1 MLSWNLENDPDV
13 CADWEGVFCRKA
25 DSSVV
30 GLELNGFLLNSFI
43 DADVDA
49 AAVAGLP
56 DLAFIDL
63 ANNAIAGDVS
73 AFGSV
78 PALKYIDVSGNSFSG
93 PITPICTLP
102 QIEIVIVSANEDISG
117 DLTGCQEDS
126 LSLVSAFGTGLTDC
140 GWNSPSRADP
150 QRRRPRRG
158 ILRR

>member
-13 CADWEGVFCRKA
+13 CADLEGVFCRKA

-49 AAVAGLP
+49 AAVADALAGLP

-63 ANNAIAGDVS
+63 ANNANAGDVS

-140 GWNSPSRADP
+140 GLGDDSDAIFE
-150 QRRRPRRG
+150 G
-158 ILRR
+158 TGC